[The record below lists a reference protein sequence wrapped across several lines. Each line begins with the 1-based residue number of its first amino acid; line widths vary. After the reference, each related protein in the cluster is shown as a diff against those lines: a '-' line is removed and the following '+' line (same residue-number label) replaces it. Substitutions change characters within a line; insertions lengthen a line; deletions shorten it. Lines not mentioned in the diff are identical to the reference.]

1 MRGLDISSTKYLE
14 MNYFIDSL
22 ITDHEAYVLYYEN
35 KLAKLGFDAKDL
47 DNDKLSLES
56 CSDPENALIYFN
68 RRLAFKDR
76 LKNIFLLRDYYIN
89 LLSISEFMLY
99 HSGENNNEDESEDI
113 PGMSLKRLK
122 IQELERSK
130 ISSDLH
136 DSSIQL
142 LTGLVHKCELIRRL
156 LDFDLPKVKDEVNS
170 VIVDLKHAISDLRS
184 LIFNLR
190 APSFLDFSLKESLE
204 DYCKYKDKDSKVDVT
219 VSVQGNENSLLPV
232 VKSNIYR
239 ICQEA
244 FNNIL
249 AHSDGDKAFIDLSF
263 NDKESVI
270 SISDNGCGFDFDI
283 LNNNDLGKKHFGL
296 LIMKERSEILGGSFD
311 INSTSDNGTTVLVH
325 IPNNPEEVL

>member
-22 ITDHEAYVLYYEN
+22 ITDHEAYVLYYEDQL
-35 KLAKLGFDAKDL
+35 KKLGFDPELFDRADVSF
-47 DNDKLSLES
+47 DQ
-56 CSDPENALIYFN
+56 CTDPSSAEIYFH
-68 RRLAFKDR
+68 RRLTFKDR
-76 LKNIFLLRDYYIN
+76 LKNIYMLKDYYIN
-89 LLSISEFMLY
+89 LLSISEFVLY
-99 HSGENNNEDESEDI
+99 HSNDNKQGDESEI
-113 PGMSLKRLK
+113 PGPSIKKLN

-142 LTGLVHKCELIRRL
+142 LTGLVHKCELINRL
-156 LDFDLPKVKDEVNS
+156 LDFDVPKVKSEVSS
-170 VIVDLKHAISDLRS
+170 VIVDLKQAISDLRS

-190 APSFLDFSLKESLE
+190 APSFLDFSLKDSLE
-204 DYCKYKDKDSKVDVT
+204 DYCKYKNKDSRVLVNIE
-219 VSVQGNENSLLPV
+219 VEGSENCLIPA

-249 AHSDGDKAFIDLSF
+249 SHSDGDKAIIHLIFS
-263 NDKESVI
+263 DKEVVI
-270 SISDNGCGFDFDI
+270 SVKDNGCGIDPDI
-283 LNNNDLGKKHFGL
+283 LNSNALGKKNFGL
-296 LIMKERSEILGGSFD
+296 LIMKERAEILRGRFELISSP
-311 INSTSDNGTTVLVH
+311 NEGTEVLVH